1 MGPMNGGPINLA
13 SARLRRASLRFATL
27 SGANLESADL
37 SGADLTDARL
47 DGANLANA
55 DLSQAVLDH
64 ADFARARLAGA
75 NLCGA
80 NLSKARNLT
89 EAQLAEGG
97 GDASTLLPP
106 HLSAPESWT
115 STTVEYVPQPVVV
128 EETRTVTP
136 IAPGPA
142 RARQAES
149 RGSLAVR
156 CRPLSPRQYY
166 PYLSVSY
173 PMRVDRLLSALRAD
187 PQRSRGCSC
196 PCETIGQSSVF
207 SRASTSSSSLLALT

>member
-55 DLSQAVLDH
+55 DLSEAVLDH
-64 ADFARARLAGA
+64 ADFAGARLAGA

-89 EAQLAEGG
+89 EEQLAEGV

-106 HLSAPESWT
+106 QFRAPESWT
-115 STTVEYVPQPVVV
+115 ATTVELVPQPVVMV
-128 EETRTVTP
+128 EETRAVTP
-136 IAPGPA
+136 IAPRTRNNTASRVSWLVGGPLQTA
-142 RARQAES
+142 
-149 RGSLAVR
+149 
-156 CRPLSPRQYY
+156 
-166 PYLSVSY
+166 
-173 PMRVDRLLSALRAD
+173 
-187 PQRSRGCSC
+187 
-196 PCETIGQSSVF
+196 
-207 SRASTSSSSLLALT
+207 

>member
-1 MGPMNGGPINLA
+1 MGPMNGGPINLS

-115 STTVEYVPQPVVV
+115 STTVEYVPPPVVV
-128 EETRTVTP
+128 EETRAVTP
-136 IAPGPA
+136 IAPGPRKGTASRSLVA
-142 RARQAES
+142 RWRSAADRLV
-149 RGSLAVR
+149 RGSIIHIY
-156 CRPLSPRQYY
+156 Q
-166 PYLSVSY
+166 
-173 PMRVDRLLSALRAD
+173 
-187 PQRSRGCSC
+187 
-196 PCETIGQSSVF
+196 
-207 SRASTSSSSLLALT
+207 

>member
-1 MGPMNGGPINLA
+1 MGPMNGGPINLS

-64 ADFARARLAGA
+64 ADFAEARLAGA

-89 EAQLAEGG
+89 EAQLAEGI
-97 GDASTLLPP
+97 GDASTLPP
-106 HLSAPESWT
+106 PQLSAPQSWT
-115 STTVEYVPQPVVV
+115 ATTVEFVPQPVAL
-128 EETRTVTP
+128 EETRAITP
-136 IAPGPA
+136 IAT
-142 RARQAES
+142 
-149 RGSLAVR
+149 
-156 CRPLSPRQYY
+156 SPRK
-166 PYLSVSY
+166 STAGRVSWLVGG
-173 PMRVDRLLSALRAD
+173 PLQTA
-187 PQRSRGCSC
+187 
-196 PCETIGQSSVF
+196 
-207 SRASTSSSSLLALT
+207 

>member
-1 MGPMNGGPINLA
+1 MGPMNGGPINLS

-47 DGANLANA
+47 DGANLATA

-80 NLSKARNLT
+80 NLSKARNIT
-89 EAQLAEGG
+89 GAQLAEGA

-115 STTVEYVPQPVVV
+115 STAVEYVPPPVVV
-128 EETRTVTP
+128 EEARAVTP
-136 IAPGPA
+136 IAPGPRKSTA
-142 RARQAES
+142 GRVS
-149 RGSLAVR
+149 WLVGG
-156 CRPLSPRQYY
+156 PLQT
-166 PYLSVSY
+166 
-173 PMRVDRLLSALRAD
+173 A
-187 PQRSRGCSC
+187 
-196 PCETIGQSSVF
+196 
-207 SRASTSSSSLLALT
+207 

>member
-1 MGPMNGGPINLA
+1 MGPMNGGPINLS

-47 DGANLANA
+47 DGANLATA

-115 STTVEYVPQPVVV
+115 SPTVEYLPQPVVV
-128 EETRTVTP
+128 EETRAVTP
-136 IAPGPA
+136 IAPGPRKGTA
-142 RARQAES
+142 S
-149 RGSLAVR
+149 RVSWLVGG
-156 CRPLSPRQYY
+156 PLQT
-166 PYLSVSY
+166 
-173 PMRVDRLLSALRAD
+173 A
-187 PQRSRGCSC
+187 
-196 PCETIGQSSVF
+196 
-207 SRASTSSSSLLALT
+207 